1 MCSSDLEDW
10 EELKK
15 ESEKN
20 VLSEKGIKNRQIR
33 SIQTEGHFGDMKEN
47 NGLRRFNHRSQDK
60 NYKEMMF
67 NIMGRNIN
75 KYHRFIQGTLEK
87 FEPRTA

>member
-1 MCSSDLEDW
+1 MKINEEW

-33 SIQTEGHFGDMKEN
+33 STQTEGHFGDMKEN
-47 NGLRRFNHRSQDK
+47 NGLRRFNHRSKEK
-60 NYKEMMF
+60 NYKELMF

-75 KYHRFIQGTLEK
+75 KYHRFNQGTLEK
-87 FEPRTA
+87 FEPKTA